1 MILYIRPELIAI
13 DSNLEALC
21 RVGCKNIIRT
31 RPGGGEGGGK
41 QACGEDSD
49 GVLRSRH
56 IVRRVG
62 GYRVGRGSDK
72 YLLDTGRGFVLAI
85 ETVMYTLHLF
95 RRLCLCIQI
104 TAQPGTFFRAVETT
118 PCVISLSFRGSSWVW
133 SGTEQYQ

>member
-1 MILYIRPELIAI
+1 M
-13 DSNLEALC
+13 DSNLGALC

-31 RPGGGEGGGK
+31 LPGGEEGGGDR
-41 QACGEDSD
+41 QYGGDGEHGVD
-49 GVLRSRH
+49 GAQSHGVEGGHH
-56 IVRRVG
+56 IAGGVG

-104 TAQPGTFFRAVETT
+104 TTQASLSLAVETN
-118 PCVISLSFRGSSWVW
+118 PRVIWLAV
-133 SGTEQYQ
+133 

>member
-1 MILYIRPELIAI
+1 M
-13 DSNLEALC
+13 DSNLGTLC

-31 RPGGGEGGGK
+31 LPEGGK
-41 QACGEDSD
+41 VGETGNTVEMVHMVWMVHNHMVWRGASYS
-49 GVLRSRH
+49 GRG
-56 IVRRVG
+56 G

-104 TAQPGTFFRAVETT
+104 TTQASLSLAVETN
-118 PCVISLSFRGSSWVW
+118 PRVIWLAV
-133 SGTEQYQ
+133 